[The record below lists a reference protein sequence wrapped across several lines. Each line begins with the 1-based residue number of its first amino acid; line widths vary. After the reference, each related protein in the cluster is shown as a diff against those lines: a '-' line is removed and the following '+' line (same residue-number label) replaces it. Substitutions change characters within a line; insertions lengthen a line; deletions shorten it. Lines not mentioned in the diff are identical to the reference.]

1 MQKCDK
7 VNLLKLQGQYLMFIV
22 ENTAELNILE
32 HIEECSKCREQII
45 KAVNEDNPLPDYGN
59 LFQREFDDQTV
70 PQYSDYKN
78 PENFI
83 DARVQWRKRKLKE
96 LIKNAEIEL
105 ADLETRL

>member
-32 HIEECSKCREQII
+32 HIEECSQCREQII

-70 PQYSDYKN
+70 PQYSDYKK

>member
-32 HIEECSKCREQII
+32 HIEECSQCREQII

-59 LFQREFDDQTV
+59 LFQLEFDDQTV
-70 PQYSDYKN
+70 PQYSDYKK

>member
-32 HIEECSKCREQII
+32 HIETCSQCRENII
-45 KAVNEDNPLPDYGN
+45 NAVKEDSPLPDYGN
-59 LFQREFDDQTV
+59 LFQRTFDDQTV
-70 PQYSDYKN
+70 PQYSEYKKT
-78 PENFI
+78 ENFI